1 MKHFTID
8 NLKKIE
14 NEVHLKQSKAN
25 IIAVSKTFQTD
36 HILPLINYGHVHF
49 GENKVQETLNKWE
62 NLKSKY
68 DNIKLHFVG
77 KLQTNKVKHILPI
90 VDYIHSVDNLKL
102 AKKIFEEQTKKKLR
116 PKIFIQINFDNEI
129 QKSGISEEGLYEF
142 FNVCKNSYDLN
153 VIGIMCLPPNNGK
166 SAMYFSRMRELKK
179 KYNFHELSM
188 GMSNDYLE
196 AIDCGSSFL
205 RIGSKI
211 FGPRG

>member
-25 IIAVSKTFQTD
+25 IIAVSKTFHKD
-36 HILPLINYGHVHF
+36 HILPLINYGHLHF
-49 GENKVQETLNKWE
+49 GENKVQEAVSKWE
-62 NLKSKY
+62 SLKLKFSKV
-68 DNIKLHFVG
+68 NLHFIG

-90 VDYIHSVDNLKL
+90 VDYIHSLDSLKL
-102 AKKIFEEQTKKKLR
+102 AKKIFEEQTKKNLK
-116 PKIFIQINFDNEI
+116 PKIFIQINIGNEK
-129 QKSGISEEGLYEF
+129 QKNGIPEEDLQEF
-142 FNVCKNSYDLN
+142 LKICKNLYKLDI
-153 VIGIMCLPPNNGK
+153 IGIMCLPPNDENSLK
-166 SAMYFSRMRELKK
+166 YFSRMKELKEK
-179 KYNFHELSM
+179 HELHELSM

-211 FGPRG
+211 FGERN